1 MTEAHPIALVTGG
14 SAGIGEDLCRHLL
27 EAGYRVLNLS
37 RRPAQFEHERLESFA
52 IDLSDTAAT
61 RALMDDLTRRYA
73 ITNLIHNAGVIRP
86 ALVDQVD
93 LDDLDHLT
101 RLHLSAT
108 VIMTQAVLPA
118 MREARFG
125 RIVVISSRALLG
137 LETRTSY
144 ASTKAGQ
151 IGLVRTWAME
161 LGRFGVTVNAVAPG
175 PIVTDMFHELIP
187 EDSPKKEAIARSVP
201 MKRLG
206 RPDDVSR
213 AVMFLLDPENDFIT
227 GQTLFVCGGAS
238 LGSLSL

>member
-37 RRPAQFEHERLESFA
+37 RRPATFAHERLESFA
-52 IDLSDTAAT
+52 VDLSDTAAT

-213 AVMFLLDPENDFIT
+213 AVMFLLDPANDFIT

>member
-1 MTEAHPIALVTGG
+1 MTEPCALVTGG

-27 EAGYRVLNLS
+27 GAGYRVLNLS
-37 RRPAQFEHERLESFA
+37 RRPAKFEHDRLESFP
-52 IDLSDTAAT
+52 IDLSDTAAIRT
-61 RALMDDLTRRYA
+61 LMDDLTARYA

-86 ALVDQVD
+86 ALIGQVD

-101 RLHLSAT
+101 RLHLTAT
-108 VIMTQAVLPA
+108 VVMTQAVLPA

-125 RIVVISSRALLG
+125 RIVVVSSRALLG

-144 ASTKAGQ
+144 ASTKAAQ

-175 PIVTDMFHELIP
+175 PIVTDMFHDLIP
-187 EDSPKKEAIARSVP
+187 EDSPKKEAIAQSVP

-213 AVMFLLDPENDFIT
+213 AVMFLLAPENDFIT

-238 LGSLSL
+238 LGSISL